1 MEAVLTTAGV
11 YFILLVL
18 FRLTGKRSL
27 AQVTTFDL
35 ILLLLIS
42 EATQQALIGED
53 FSVTQAFLVI
63 LTLIVLERASD
74 YLSWRFPG
82 FRKWSDSVPVVL
94 VRQGR
99 PIDEA
104 MRHFRLTIDD
114 IVTAGREQHGLRT
127 FADIEWAVL
136 ENSGGISV
144 IPWQSART

>member
-1 MEAVLTTAGV
+1 M
-11 YFILLVL
+11 
-18 FRLTGKRSL
+18 
-27 AQVTTFDL
+27 TTFDL

-104 MRHFRLTIDD
+104 MRRFRLTIDD
-114 IVTAGREQHGLRT
+114 VVTAGREQHGLRT

-144 IPWQSART
+144 IPWQNARA

>member
-136 ENSGGISV
+136 ENSGGIGVDSR
-144 IPWQSART
+144 QSART